1 MVSSIQASVT
11 SSIHSTAIIHPTAVI
26 DPTAVVGP
34 YCVINEHVK
43 IGAHTLLKAH
53 VVIESH
59 VTIGEHCTLHPY
71 AVIGN
76 DPQSVGYKGE
86 PTKTI
91 IGDHTVIREYVTI
104 NRGTAKSRG
113 ETRVGNHCFIMTSA
127 HIAHDCVVGDFVQ
140 FANCATIGGHV
151 EVGDYAIL
159 GGLCAI
165 HQFVR
170 IGAHAMI
177 SGMAGVK
184 HDVIPYGLVSAQDT
198 KLSGLNLIGLKRRG
212 FSVDEIQSIRRAYN
226 ELFDHRDKPFS
237 ERLADVKHFYMG
249 SRAVDQLLDFIEA
262 DAERSLCLP
271 SL

>member
-1 MVSSIQASVT
+1 MVSLKANPVPL
-11 SSIHSTAIIHPTAVI
+11 IHPTAIIHPTAVV
-26 DPTAVVGP
+26 DTTAVIGP
-34 YCVINEHVK
+34 YCVINENVT
-43 IGAHTLLKAH
+43 IGAYTVLKAH
-53 VVIESH
+53 VVVESH
-59 VTIGEHCTLHPY
+59 TTIGAHCMIHPY
-71 AVIGN
+71 AVLGN
-76 DPQSVGYKGE
+76 EPQSVAYKGE
-86 PTKTI
+86 STKTI

-104 NRGTAKSRG
+104 NRGTAKFRG

-127 HIAHDCVVGDFVQ
+127 HIAHDCIVGDYVQ

-212 FSVDEIQSIRRAYN
+212 FSNEEIQSIRRAYN
-226 ELFDHRDKPFS
+226 ELFDHRDKPFA

-249 SRAVDQLLDFIEA
+249 SRAVDQLLEFIET

-271 SL
+271 AL